1 MGIVMLASLVTFQ
14 LAVHVVTEGETP
26 AQTPAWVATQVANAN
41 TYFAPVDA
49 AFELVSTDP
58 LPASDAHIV
67 TRAERDA
74 LEMQVTDHKIH
85 VFVITKLE
93 NVDDPKVPVHGVTW
107 HGKHS
112 KYIIIAAD
120 SMDRVLAH
128 ELGHVFGLAHST
140 YKISIMNKTKRDEPP
155 PDQRRFA
162 DEELAAMRP
171 VVGKLAKV
179 LAIGREGAATPAKR

>member
-1 MGIVMLASLVTFQ
+1 MGVVMFASLVTFQ
-14 LAVHVVTEGETP
+14 LAVHVVTDGETP
-26 AQTPAWVATQVANAN
+26 AQTPAWIATQVAHAN

-49 AFELVSTDP
+49 AFELVTTDP
-58 LPASDAHIV
+58 LPPSDAHIV
-67 TRAERDA
+67 TRADRDA
-74 LEMQVTDHKIH
+74 FAAQVTDNKIH

-107 HGKHS
+107 HGKYG

-128 ELGHVFGLAHST
+128 ELGHVFGLPHST
-140 YKISIMNKTKRDEPP
+140 YKISIMNKTKRDDPP
-155 PDQRRFA
+155 ADQRRFA
-162 DEELAAMRP
+162 DEELAAMKP

-179 LAIGREGAATPAKR
+179 LAVKIDGK